1 VRYTRAERK
10 PEVALAAPDIP
21 PDYYWRYFRTVVD
34 TALEHHRHL
43 FTSPEL
49 RSIETALTLPKPA
62 QQLYVRMF
70 TRKGD
75 LFRRSRLDYP
85 EIGDLEPVLE
95 QLAAVDL
102 VAIDPPDRLA
112 ACETLDLLTIPELR
126 RLAAELG
133 ISAPGRKP
141 EVLSRLEEAA
151 PAARAQALGAVDR
164 FVELRQSEPFT
175 LARVVFFGNRHQ
187 DQTAFVL
194 VDLELSAYEDYPVSQ
209 HAPRFPARAD
219 LDEFLIA
226 ASRWDEGFERATEGA
241 LEPLVELGRQ
251 ALDSLADRPELPPHR
266 RRVDPARYDER
277 VASLAGRELE
287 RAGKPAEALDLYRP
301 LLEHGRRGSSVARTA
316 DRMGLALRRADE
328 DPGELLERMG
338 PWLESERLD
347 DISRHGIELRLHRL
361 GVGEDPRAA
370 LLRPPIEEL
379 TFEAA
384 GYHGPKALYRVGE
397 EAATVEEAVLAHL
410 GGDGMWCENVLYTTL
425 FGLLLWD
432 VIFAPID
439 GMFQHPFQDGPLD
452 YRTGEF
458 FANRA
463 ELFAARMAELRAGEP
478 IAELLAAHANHAPRR
493 CPGVGWESLEPAVL
507 ASAAEA
513 LGDSLFPILERIGR
527 HPKRHGRGLPDLFLW
542 CDGVA
547 RLVEVKGPG
556 DQVSLEQSLWHDFL
570 LRHDV
575 DVRLAKVRRTPAGWS
590 PSQNGDF
597 GMEGVRRQAS
607 GIRKTKGSS

>member
-10 PEVALAAPDIP
+10 PEVALVAPDIP

-43 FTSPEL
+43 FTSVEV
-49 RSIETALTLPKPA
+49 RSIELALALPKPA

-85 EIGDLEPVLE
+85 EIGDLDPVLE

-102 VAIDPPDRLA
+102 VALDPPERLA
-112 ACETLDLLTIPELR
+112 APETLALLTIPELR
-126 RLAAELG
+126 QLGGALG
-133 ISAPGRKP
+133 ITAPGRKP
-141 EVLSRLEEAA
+141 EVLARLEQVD
-151 PAARAQALGAVDR
+151 PGARAQALAAVDR
-164 FVELRQSEPFT
+164 FVELRQAEPFA

-194 VDLELSAYEDYPVSQ
+194 VDLELSSYEDYPVSQ
-209 HAPRFPARAD
+209 HAPRFPDRAD
-219 LDEFLIA
+219 LDAFLLA
-226 ASRWDEGFERATEGA
+226 ATRWDEGFERATEGELDA
-241 LEPLVELGRQ
+241 LVELGRQ
-251 ALDSLADRPELPPHR
+251 ALVTLADRPALPPHR

-277 VASLAGRELE
+277 LASLAGRELE
-287 RAGKPAEALDLYRP
+287 RAGRPADALELYRP
-301 LLEHGRRGSSVARTA
+301 LIEHGRRGSSVARTA
-316 DRMGLALRRADE
+316 DRMGLALRRAGE
-328 DPGELLERMG
+328 DPRELLERLG
-338 PWLESERLD
+338 PWLASSRLD
-347 DISRHGIELRLHRL
+347 DISRHGVELRLFRL

-370 LLRPPIEEL
+370 LLRPAVEEL
-379 TFEAA
+379 TLEAA

-397 EAATVEEAVLAHL
+397 DAATVEEAALVHL

-425 FGLLLWD
+425 FGLLMWD

-458 FANRA
+458 FANRE
-463 ELFAARMAELRAGEP
+463 ELFAARMAQLQAGDP
-478 IAELLAAHANHAPRR
+478 TAEVLTAHAAHATRR
-493 CPGVGWESLEPAVL
+493 CPGVGWESLEPAIL
-507 ASAAEA
+507 ASAARA
-513 LGDSLFPILERIGR
+513 LGDTLFPILERIGR

-542 CDGVA
+542 RDGKA

-570 LRHDV
+570 LRHGV
-575 DVRLAKVRRTPAGWS
+575 DVRLAKVRRTPVS
-590 PSQNGDF
+590 
-597 GMEGVRRQAS
+597 
-607 GIRKTKGSS
+607 